1 MKIEKIIN
9 GYLYE
14 KYLLMIFFVYL
25 HKKWYEHILETTN
38 GFEEIPSVWESDC
51 SESMI
56 RESRFGEQTLL
67 HR

>member
-1 MKIEKIIN
+1 MKIKKIIN

-14 KYLLMIFFVYL
+14 KYLLMIFFICL
-25 HKKWYEHILETTN
+25 HKKWHEHILETTN
-38 GFEEIPSVWESDC
+38 GFEEKPSVWESDC

-56 RESRFGEQTLL
+56 RGNRSDEQTLL

>member
-1 MKIEKIIN
+1 
-9 GYLYE
+9 
-14 KYLLMIFFVYL
+14 MIFFVYL

-56 RESRFGEQTLL
+56 RESRFGGNELL
-67 HR
+67 HRIRKNLLHARFSMAVAG